1 MDSKKITEPLLIMKT
16 NIPFSDKMEDPSV
29 IDPTNSIKIVFS
41 EILDMSTVSEGI
53 KIYKLNLI
61 GKK

>member
-1 MDSKKITEPLLIMKT
+1 MKT
-16 NIPFSDKMEDPSV
+16 NIPFSDKMEDLSV